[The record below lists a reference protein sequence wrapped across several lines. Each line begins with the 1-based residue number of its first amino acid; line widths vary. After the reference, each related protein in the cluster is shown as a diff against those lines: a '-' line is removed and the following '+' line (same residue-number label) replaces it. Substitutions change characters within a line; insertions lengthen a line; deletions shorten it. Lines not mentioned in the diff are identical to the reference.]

1 MTFFFVQVWN
11 QALGSVGAGM
21 LGTLQGIAFAIL
33 ATMFLL
39 SIYEGFARG
48 GSVRDLLVSLVK
60 CAACALILQYWQ
72 QFFQDVSNG
81 FTQVAGTIAG
91 GIDFATAFKQSLNNI
106 VGQNQSNVMSIT
118 GIDLAALLNDFVIF
132 FTVLLFY
139 TSMVLFEIMYT
150 CWGLILFAL
159 GPFLVALLPSNATAS
174 AGKYY
179 LKSLAEWAAWP
190 ILYAIMAKLSVS
202 LNVLTAGTFTNG
214 GIVGGIASGVNQLQA
229 IVIGIIYIIF
239 MVLIP
244 FIAHALIKGD
254 FAGVVQALSRVAL
267 MAKNV
272 VALAGGGAGAAV
284 GAAHSAKGMGAG
296 GSGGP
301 RGGGGQGGGTVGSG
315 GSTRTGSVTPPPNT
329 PLAQAP
335 ASSPAGTGGGGGGTF
350 NGSPV
355 SGGKGTSPAPS

>member
-1 MTFFFVQVWN
+1 VSFFFVQVWN

-21 LGTLQGIAFAIL
+21 LGTVQGIAFTIL

-48 GSVRDLLVSLVK
+48 GSVRDVLMSLVK

-72 QFFQDVSNG
+72 QFFQDISNG
-81 FTQVAGTIAG
+81 FSQVAISVAG
-91 GIDFATAFKQSLNNI
+91 GVDFATAYQQSLNNI

-118 GIDLAALLNDFVIF
+118 GIDLAALLNDLVIF
-132 FTVLLFY
+132 LTVILFY
-139 TSMVLFEIMYT
+139 LAMLLLEIMYT

-202 LNVLTAGTFTNG
+202 LNVLTAGTFNG
-214 GIVGGIASGVNQLQA
+214 GGVAGGIASGVSQLQA
-229 IVIGIIYIIF
+229 IVIGIVYIIF
-239 MVLIP
+239 MILIP

-254 FAGVVQALSRVAL
+254 FAGAVQALSRVAL
-267 MAKNV
+267 MARNIA
-272 VALAGGGAGAAV
+272 ALAGGGAGAAA
-284 GAAHSAKGMGAG
+284 GAAHFAKDMGAG

-301 RGGGGQGGGTVGSG
+301 TGSGTGGAGG
-315 GSTRTGSVTPPPNT
+315 GSTGAGSVAPPPNT
-329 PLAQAP
+329 PAAQAP
-335 ASSPAGTGGGGGGTF
+335 ASSSAGTGGGGGGTL
-350 NGSPV
+350 NGGPV
-355 SGGKGTSPAPS
+355 SGGGVTSPVPS

>member
-1 MTFFFVQVWN
+1 VSFFFVQVWN

-21 LGTLQGIAFAIL
+21 LGTLQGIAFTIL

-48 GSVRDLLVSLVK
+48 GSVRDVLMSLVK

-72 QFFQDVSNG
+72 QFFQDISNG
-81 FTQVAGTIAG
+81 FSQVAISVAG
-91 GIDFATAFKQSLNNI
+91 GVDFATAYQQSLNNI

-118 GIDLAALLNDFVIF
+118 GIDLAALLNDLVIF
-132 FTVLLFY
+132 LTVILFY
-139 TSMVLFEIMYT
+139 LAMLLLEIMYT

-202 LNVLTAGTFTNG
+202 LNVLTAGTFNG
-214 GIVGGIASGVNQLQA
+214 GGVAGGIASGVSQLQA
-229 IVIGIIYIIF
+229 IVIGIVYIIF
-239 MVLIP
+239 MILIP

-254 FAGVVQALSRVAL
+254 FAGAVQALSRVAL
-267 MAKNV
+267 MARNIA
-272 VALAGGGAGAAV
+272 ALAGGGAGAAA
-284 GAAHSAKGMGAG
+284 GAAHFAKDMGAG

-301 RGGGGQGGGTVGSG
+301 TGGGTGGAGG
-315 GSTRTGSVTPPPNT
+315 GSTGAGSVAPPPNT
-329 PLAQAP
+329 PAAQAP
-335 ASSPAGTGGGGGGTF
+335 ASSSAGTGGGGGGTL
-350 NGSPV
+350 NGGPV
-355 SGGKGTSPAPS
+355 SGGGVTSPVPS

>member
-1 MTFFFVQVWN
+1 MQVWN

-21 LGTLQGIAFAIL
+21 LGTVQGIAFTIL

-48 GSVRDLLVSLVK
+48 GSVRDVLMSLVK
-60 CAACALILQYWQ
+60 CAACSLILQYWQ
-72 QFFQDVSNG
+72 QFFQDISNG
-81 FTQVAGTIAG
+81 FSQVAISVAG
-91 GIDFATAFKQSLNNI
+91 GVDFATAYQQSLNNI

-118 GIDLAALLNDFVIF
+118 GIDLAALLNDLVIF
-132 FTVLLFY
+132 LTVILFY
-139 TSMVLFEIMYT
+139 LAMLLLEIMYT

-202 LNVLTAGTFTNG
+202 LNVLTAGTFNG
-214 GIVGGIASGVNQLQA
+214 GGMVGGIASGVSQLQA
-229 IVIGIIYIIF
+229 IVIGIVYIIF
-239 MVLIP
+239 MILIP

-254 FAGVVQALSRVAL
+254 FAGAVQALSRVAL
-267 MAKNV
+267 MARNIA
-272 VALAGGGAGAAV
+272 ALAGGGAGAAA
-284 GAAHSAKGMGAG
+284 GAAHFAKDMGAG

-301 RGGGGQGGGTVGSG
+301 TGGGG
-315 GSTRTGSVTPPPNT
+315 STGAGSVAPPPNT
-329 PLAQAP
+329 PAAQAP
-335 ASSPAGTGGGGGGTF
+335 ASSSAGTGGGGGGTL
-350 NGSPV
+350 NGGPV
-355 SGGKGTSPAPS
+355 SGGGVTSPVPS